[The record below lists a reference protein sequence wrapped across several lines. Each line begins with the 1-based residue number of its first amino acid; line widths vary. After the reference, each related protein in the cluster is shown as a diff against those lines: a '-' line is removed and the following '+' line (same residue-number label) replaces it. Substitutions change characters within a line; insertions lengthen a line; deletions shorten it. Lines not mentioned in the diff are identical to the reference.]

1 MKLIN
6 KKILIILLFLFFFF
20 LFNINECF
28 ALSGYVNLNSY
39 VLGFYPT
46 NESSISINIEGLKY
60 EGSPIAN
67 IISYYD
73 TIYIK
78 SDFQNYMLE
87 EYNVNLSDYTYYGF
101 RYDPGGYGYAVTIW
115 LSDSEYVSKAGVG
128 MCPSSGNPFITLC
141 FFIANNHS
149 NDGQFSLT
157 LYSSYTNTDTR
168 PIYSNMTSIGS
179 YKVGDLVTDFPFT
192 SSSFPTP
199 TQNYTLYIDDFNF
212 MKRFKFQFKIPLLK
226 EDTKVFCFLEKYTRN
241 NYNSVTANF
250 KIYTVSTP
258 EGYDYTNY
266 KNYMYYD
273 NEDKK
278 LYLPAGCIIERYN
291 CTANNGEL
299 YSLNHET
306 TYTAKRDIKFLYH
319 NFEVT
324 SSLNNIVR
332 LSFNGGFTFDF
343 NEDSLIPTSIILNDF
358 DGSSFLSNFAKL
370 ICNVPS
376 IVKALP
382 ILEFNSLNDYF
393 YYEFSHLF
401 YYGYNINYSFEDNSN
416 IFGYN
421 FSDFVFGTSS
431 ICSYENT
438 RYITPTF
445 TGNFYNYLRR
455 TKVYT
460 MNNKINDYT
469 FRINYSDSQDVTSML
484 PEGTD
489 TDYLTSPFYKGNENS
504 SSGGNITYDIQ
515 EVIQGDKIIDYSKD
529 DNSIHNDI
537 NNTYIENWNEGDN
550 IVINTVD
557 NPSIDKIYKT
567 SQDILGILR
576 LLYTSVLHIETK
588 LGQFSDLMSNTTN
601 NFTYNTTNQIEY
613 LFVPNKAILKDDLQK
628 MSDETDEHLGIL
640 AQGTDFL
647 LFVGTLYYNIDDP
660 EQIVLHIP
668 KISIWEHTLI
678 PETTFNFTSFMTN
691 DLPFLGTMHN
701 MYLTAVDLFFL
712 WILIGFAEKIYNKF
726 TGNGGE

>member
-1 MKLIN
+1 M
-6 KKILIILLFLFFFF
+6 
-20 LFNINECF
+20 
-28 ALSGYVNLNSY
+28 
-39 VLGFYPT
+39 
-46 NESSISINIEGLKY
+46 
-60 EGSPIAN
+60 
-67 IISYYD
+67 
-73 TIYIK
+73 
-78 SDFQNYMLE
+78 
-87 EYNVNLSDYTYYGF
+87 
-101 RYDPGGYGYAVTIW
+101 
-115 LSDSEYVSKAGVG
+115 
-128 MCPSSGNPFITLC
+128 
-141 FFIANNHS
+141 
-149 NDGQFSLT
+149 
-157 LYSSYTNTDTR
+157 
-168 PIYSNMTSIGS
+168 
-179 YKVGDLVTDFPFT
+179 
-192 SSSFPTP
+192 
-199 TQNYTLYIDDFNF
+199 
-212 MKRFKFQFKIPLLK
+212 
-226 EDTKVFCFLEKYTRN
+226 FLEKYTRN

-278 LYLPAGCIIERYN
+278 LYLPAGCTVQCYK
-291 CTANNGEL
+291 CSANNGEL
-299 YSLNHET
+299 YTPEL
-306 TYTAKRDIKFLYH
+306 
-319 NFEVT
+319 
-324 SSLNNIVR
+324 
-332 LSFNGGFTFDF
+332 F
-343 NEDSLIPTSIILNDF
+343 NEYVAERDDSLIGNNYFTDVIISSMVENGFFNIDNDYYKMLLEEGTISSYSDYLRITHQIDDNENVLSYLFPSNTYLKNLNSIDVLVSLADKVKYTGSIKGFSFSVAIQNICEFLGIGSGSYKYYSNLKHIIYYSYRGVSIQDITRFSDFAFATTSIYSYEDE
-358 DGSSFLSNFAKL
+358 K
-370 ICNVPS
+370 
-376 IVKALP
+376 
-382 ILEFNSLNDYF
+382 NSLNR
-393 YYEFSHLF
+393 SN
-401 YYGYNINYSFEDNSN
+401 NIYD
-416 IFGYN
+416 IYR
-421 FSDFVFGTSS
+421 
-431 ICSYENT
+431 NT
-438 RYITPTF
+438 KI
-445 TGNFYNYLRR
+445 
-455 TKVYT
+455 YT

-678 PETTFNFTSFMTN
+678 PETTFNFTNFMTN